1 MTSLLRIVRFTRA
14 LAPLYT
20 AIIFCS
26 VLTAVA
32 GLAVPF
38 LIGHATDTVAA
49 AVGGQTATGTAVRT
63 VVLIAGAVLLAELAV
78 TVISN
83 VGGWFGDV
91 MSNRMRTILSVR
103 YYDKLLHLPQ
113 RWFDGE
119 ITGTIVARLNRSIT
133 EITNFTK
140 MMSNSFASML
150 ITTAAVLAISAWY
163 AWPLTVLLLIVFPVY
178 VWLTSL
184 TSVKWQRLE
193 GEKNEQIDIASG
205 RFAEVVGQIR
215 VVKSFV
221 RERGELEDFSRRF
234 RSTDATTR
242 AQSTHWHRMDVIR
255 RAFLN
260 LIFFGIYV
268 IIFVRTVQGDFS
280 LGEMVLLIQLMA
292 MAKAPVESMS
302 WVIDS
307 AQRAIAGSKDYFR
320 VMATPV
326 DPRTA
331 AVMAARPED
340 AADAGH
346 ASGTTSASADGTGAV
361 ATAPITSTRTAVD
374 PVPGAPVVAFRDVS
388 FAYENGEDVLHGI
401 DFQVD
406 RGEKIALVG
415 ESGGGKSTIVNLLLG
430 LYEPRRGS
438 VEVVGH
444 PSAELPL
451 DQLRARIGVVFQ
463 DASLFSGTI
472 RDNISYGRPEASDE
486 EVVEAAR
493 RANAHDFILR
503 FPEGYEQV
511 IGERG
516 LKLSGGQRQRIAVA
530 RAILKDAPVLVLDE
544 ATSALDTKA
553 EIQVQKGLD
562 QLMDGRTSL
571 IIAHRLSTIAEV
583 DRIITLRDGSIDE
596 IGSPAE
602 LATSGGIYGQL
613 LALQSSGDSRRLA
626 KFDIT
631 GGLRLPGAHQGLAA
645 KPIIDVHVPLLQRG
659 DPGIETHLLP
669 RDQGSCTSAR
679 GAWPGSPE
687 QPR

>member
-1 MTSLLRIVRFTRA
+1 MSSLLRIVRFTRA

-20 AIIFCS
+20 AIIVCS

-38 LIGHATDTVAA
+38 LIGHATDTVAG
-49 AVGGQTATGTAVRT
+49 AVNGQTATGTAVRT
-63 VVLIAGAVLLAELAV
+63 VLLIAGAVLLAELAV

-150 ITTAAVLAISAWY
+150 ITTVAVLAISAWY

-193 GEKNEQIDIASG
+193 GRKNEQIDIASG

-221 RERGELEDFSRRF
+221 RERGELADFSHRF

-242 AQSTHWHRMDVIR
+242 EQSTHWHRMDVIR

-260 LIFFGIYV
+260 LIFFGIYA
-268 IIFVRTVQGDFS
+268 IIFVRTVQGAFS
-280 LGEMVLLIQLMA
+280 LGEMVLLVQLMA

-320 VMATPV
+320 VMETPV

-331 AVMAARPED
+331 AMMAARPAD
-340 AADAGH
+340 ARDAGH
-346 ASGTTSASADGTGAV
+346 ADGTAGELPASAGEGAAV
-361 ATAPITSTRTAVD
+361 AAPTAGTAVV
-374 PVPGAPVVAFRDVS
+374 PGAAPAVAAVPGAPVIAFREVS
-388 FAYENGEDVLHGI
+388 FAYEDGEDVLHGI

-430 LYEPRRGS
+430 LYEPRRGA
-438 VEVVGH
+438 VEVAGH
-444 PSAELPL
+444 PSAEVPL

-472 RDNISYGRPEASDE
+472 RENIAYGRPEASEE
-486 EVVEAAR
+486 EVVAAAR
-493 RANAHDFILR
+493 RANADAFILR
-503 FPEGYEQV
+503 FPDGYQQV

-562 QLMDGRTSL
+562 QLMAGRTSL

-583 DRIITLRDGSIDE
+583 DRIITLRDGNIDE

-602 LATSGGIYGQL
+602 LATSGGIYAQL
-613 LALQSSGDSRRLA
+613 LALQSSGDSRKLA

-631 GGLRLPGAHQGLAA
+631 G
-645 KPIIDVHVPLLQRG
+645 
-659 DPGIETHLLP
+659 
-669 RDQGSCTSAR
+669 
-679 GAWPGSPE
+679 
-687 QPR
+687 

>member
-1 MTSLLRIVRFTRA
+1 MSSLLRIIRFTRA

-20 AIIFCS
+20 AIIVCS

-38 LIGHATDTVAA
+38 LIGHATDTVAG
-49 AVGGQTATGTAVRT
+49 AVNGQTATGTAVRT
-63 VVLIAGAVLLAELAV
+63 VLLIAGAVLLAELAV

-150 ITTAAVLAISAWY
+150 ITTVAVLAISAWY

-193 GEKNEQIDIASG
+193 GRKNEQIDIASG

-242 AQSTHWHRMDVIR
+242 EQSTHWHRMDVIR

-260 LIFFGIYV
+260 LIFFGIYA
-268 IIFVRTVQGDFS
+268 IIFVRTVQGAFS
-280 LGEMVLLIQLMA
+280 LGEMVLLVQLMA

-320 VMATPV
+320 VMETAV

-331 AVMAARPED
+331 AVMAARPVD
-340 AADAGH
+340 ARDAGH
-346 ASGTTSASADGTGAV
+346 ADGTAGELPTPAGESAPAAALAV
-361 ATAPITSTRTAVD
+361 S
-374 PVPGAPVVAFRDVS
+374 PVPGAPVVAFREVS
-388 FAYENGEDVLHGI
+388 FAYEDDDDVLHGI
-401 DFQVD
+401 DFQID

-472 RDNISYGRPEASDE
+472 RENIAYGRPEASEE
-486 EVVEAAR
+486 EVVAAAR
-493 RANAHDFILR
+493 RANAEAFILR
-503 FPEGYEQV
+503 FPDGYEQV

-562 QLMDGRTSL
+562 ELMTGRTSL

-583 DRIITLRDGSIDE
+583 DRIITLRDGNIDE

-602 LATSGGIYGQL
+602 LATSGGIYAQL
-613 LALQSSGDSRRLA
+613 LALQSSGDSRKLA

-631 GGLRLPGAHQGLAA
+631 G
-645 KPIIDVHVPLLQRG
+645 
-659 DPGIETHLLP
+659 
-669 RDQGSCTSAR
+669 
-679 GAWPGSPE
+679 
-687 QPR
+687 

>member
-1 MTSLLRIVRFTRA
+1 MSSLVRIVRFTRS

-20 AIIFCS
+20 AVILCS
-26 VLTAVA
+26 VLTSATA
-32 GLAVPF
+32 LAVPF
-38 LIGHATDTVAA
+38 LIGRATDTVAGA
-49 AVGGQTATGTAVRT
+49 LNGSTATGTAVRA
-63 VVLIAGAVLLAELAV
+63 VVLLAAAVLVAELLS

-103 YYDKLLHLPQ
+103 YYEKLLHLPQ

-133 EITNFTK
+133 EITNFAKT
-140 MMSNSFASML
+140 MSNSFASML
-150 ITTAAVLAISAWY
+150 ITTVAVLAISAWY
-163 AWPLTVLLLIVFPVY
+163 AWPLALLLLIVFPVY

-193 GEKNEQIDIASG
+193 GEKNEQVDIASG

-221 RERGELEDFSRRF
+221 RERGELGDFAERF
-234 RSTDATTR
+234 GSTDATTR

-255 RAFLN
+255 RAALN
-260 LIFFGIYV
+260 LVFFGIYV
-268 IIFVRTVQGDFS
+268 IIFVRTVQGAFS
-280 LGEMVLLIQLMA
+280 LGDMVLLVQLMA

-307 AQRAIAGSKDYFR
+307 SQRAIAGSKDYFR
-320 VMATPV
+320 VMETEV

-331 AVMAARPED
+331 AMLARAEED
-340 AADAGH
+340 VPPPA
-346 ASGTTSASADGTGAV
+346 
-361 ATAPITSTRTAVD
+361 IE
-374 PVPGAPVVAFRDVS
+374 PVPGAPVVRFREVS
-388 FAYENGEDVLHGI
+388 FAYEDGEDVLHGI
-401 DFQVD
+401 DFSVA

-430 LYEPRRGS
+430 LYEPREGA
-438 VEVVGH
+438 VEVVGRT
-444 PSAELPL
+444 STELPL
-451 DQLRARIGVVFQ
+451 DQLRSRIGVVFQ

-472 RDNISYGRPEASDE
+472 AENIAYGRPGASE
-486 EVVEAAR
+486 EEIADAAR
-493 RANAHDFILR
+493 RANAHGFVRR
-503 FPEGYEQV
+503 FPDGYQQV

-553 EIQVQKGLD
+553 ERQVQKGLD
-562 QLMDGRTSL
+562 ELMEGRTSL
-571 IIAHRLSTIAEV
+571 IIAHRLSTIASV
-583 DRIITLRDGSIDE
+583 DRIITLENGRIDE

-602 LATSGGIYGQL
+602 LAASGGIYAQL
-613 LALQSSGDSRRLA
+613 LALQSSGDRKSLA

-631 GGLRLPGAHQGLAA
+631 A
-645 KPIIDVHVPLLQRG
+645 
-659 DPGIETHLLP
+659 
-669 RDQGSCTSAR
+669 
-679 GAWPGSPE
+679 
-687 QPR
+687 

>member
-20 AIIFCS
+20 AIILCS
-26 VLTAVA
+26 VLTAGA

-49 AVGGQTATGTAVRT
+49 AVGGDTATGTAVRT
-63 VVLIAGAVLLAELAV
+63 VVLIAAAVLLAELAV

-193 GEKNEQIDIASG
+193 GQKNEQVDIASG

-268 IIFVRTVQGDFS
+268 IIFVRTVQGAFS
-280 LGEMVLLIQLMA
+280 LGEMVLLIQLMS

-320 VMATPV
+320 VMETPV

-340 AADAGH
+340 ARDAGH
-346 ASGTTSASADGTGAV
+346 ADGTAGELPAGGTADEARAIAPV
-361 ATAPITSTRTAVD
+361 A
-374 PVPGAPVVAFRDVS
+374 GAPVVAFRDVS
-388 FAYENGEDVLHGI
+388 FAYEDGEDVLHGI

-430 LYEPRRGS
+430 LYEPRTGS
-438 VEVVGH
+438 IEVVGH

-472 RDNISYGRPEASDE
+472 RENIAYGHPEASDE

-493 RANAHDFILR
+493 RANADAFIRR
-503 FPEGYEQV
+503 FERGYEQV

-553 EIQVQKGLD
+553 EIQVQKGLEE
-562 QLMDGRTSL
+562 LMAGRTSL
-571 IIAHRLSTIAEV
+571 IIAHRLSTIAGV
-583 DRIITLRDGSIDE
+583 DRIITLRDGNIDE
-596 IGSPAE
+596 IGSPAQ
-602 LATSGGIYGQL
+602 LAASGGIYAQL
-613 LALQSSGDSRRLA
+613 LELQSSGDSRKLA
-626 KFDIT
+626 TFDIT
-631 GGLRLPGAHQGLAA
+631 G
-645 KPIIDVHVPLLQRG
+645 
-659 DPGIETHLLP
+659 
-669 RDQGSCTSAR
+669 
-679 GAWPGSPE
+679 
-687 QPR
+687 

>member
-14 LAPLYT
+14 LAPLYI
-20 AIIFCS
+20 AIIACS

-38 LIGHATDTVAA
+38 LIGHATDTVAG
-49 AVGGQTATGTAVRT
+49 AVGGQGATGTAVRT
-63 VVLIAGAVLLAELAV
+63 VILIAVAVLVAELAV

-150 ITTAAVLAISAWY
+150 ITTAAVLAISAYY

-221 RERGELEDFSRRF
+221 RERGELADFSRRF

-268 IIFVRTVQGDFS
+268 IIFVRTVQGQFT

-320 VMATPV
+320 VMETPV

-331 AVMAARPED
+331 AVMAARPTD

-346 ASGTTSASADGTGAV
+346 ASGTA
-361 ATAPITSTRTAVD
+361 
-374 PVPGAPVVAFRDVS
+374 
-388 FAYENGEDVLHGI
+388 
-401 DFQVD
+401 
-406 RGEKIALVG
+406 
-415 ESGGGKSTIVNLLLG
+415 
-430 LYEPRRGS
+430 
-438 VEVVGH
+438 
-444 PSAELPL
+444 
-451 DQLRARIGVVFQ
+451 
-463 DASLFSGTI
+463 
-472 RDNISYGRPEASDE
+472 
-486 EVVEAAR
+486 
-493 RANAHDFILR
+493 
-503 FPEGYEQV
+503 
-511 IGERG
+511 
-516 LKLSGGQRQRIAVA
+516 
-530 RAILKDAPVLVLDE
+530 
-544 ATSALDTKA
+544 
-553 EIQVQKGLD
+553 
-562 QLMDGRTSL
+562 
-571 IIAHRLSTIAEV
+571 
-583 DRIITLRDGSIDE
+583 
-596 IGSPAE
+596 
-602 LATSGGIYGQL
+602 
-613 LALQSSGDSRRLA
+613 
-626 KFDIT
+626 
-631 GGLRLPGAHQGLAA
+631 
-645 KPIIDVHVPLLQRG
+645 
-659 DPGIETHLLP
+659 
-669 RDQGSCTSAR
+669 
-679 GAWPGSPE
+679 
-687 QPR
+687 

>member
-20 AIIFCS
+20 AIILCS
-26 VLTAVA
+26 VLTAGA

-49 AVGGQTATGTAVRT
+49 AVGGDTATGTAVRT
-63 VVLIAGAVLLAELAV
+63 VVLIAGAVLVAELAV

-193 GEKNEQIDIASG
+193 GQKNEQVDIASG

-268 IIFVRTVQGDFS
+268 IIFVRTVQGAFS
-280 LGEMVLLIQLMA
+280 LGEMVLLIQLMS

-320 VMATPV
+320 VMETPV

-331 AVMAARPED
+331 AVMAARPEH
-340 AADAGH
+340 ARDAGH
-346 ASGTTSASADGTGAV
+346 ADGTAGELPAGGTADEARAIAPV
-361 ATAPITSTRTAVD
+361 A
-374 PVPGAPVVAFRDVS
+374 GAPVVAFRDVS
-388 FAYENGEDVLHGI
+388 FAYEDGEDVLHGI

-430 LYEPRRGS
+430 LYEPRTGS
-438 VEVVGH
+438 IEVVGH

-472 RDNISYGRPEASDE
+472 RENIAYGHPEASDE

-493 RANAHDFILR
+493 RANADAFIRR
-503 FPEGYEQV
+503 FERGYEQV

-553 EIQVQKGLD
+553 EIQVQKGLEE
-562 QLMDGRTSL
+562 LMAGRTSL
-571 IIAHRLSTIAEV
+571 IIAHRLSTIAGV
-583 DRIITLRDGSIDE
+583 DRIITLRDGNIDE
-596 IGSPAE
+596 IGSPAQ
-602 LATSGGIYGQL
+602 LAASGGIYAQL
-613 LALQSSGDSRRLA
+613 LELQSSGDSRKLA
-626 KFDIT
+626 TFDIT
-631 GGLRLPGAHQGLAA
+631 G
-645 KPIIDVHVPLLQRG
+645 
-659 DPGIETHLLP
+659 
-669 RDQGSCTSAR
+669 
-679 GAWPGSPE
+679 
-687 QPR
+687 

>member
-14 LAPLYT
+14 LAPLYI
-20 AIIFCS
+20 AIIACS

-38 LIGHATDTVAA
+38 LIGHATDTVAG
-49 AVGGQTATGTAVRT
+49 AVGGQGATGTAVRT
-63 VVLIAGAVLLAELAV
+63 VILIAVAVLVAELAV

-150 ITTAAVLAISAWY
+150 ITTAAVLAISAYY

-221 RERGELEDFSRRF
+221 RERGELADFSRRF

-268 IIFVRTVQGDFS
+268 IIFVRTVQGQFT

-320 VMATPV
+320 VMETPV

-331 AVMAARPED
+331 AVMAARPTD

-346 ASGTTSASADGTGAV
+346 ASGTAAADERADERAGDSALSTVQAAAPAAV
-361 ATAPITSTRTAVD
+361 LTVSPAIE

-388 FAYENGEDVLHGI
+388 FAYEDGEDVLHEI
-401 DFQVD
+401 DFAVE

-438 VEVVGH
+438 IEVVGH
-444 PSAELPL
+444 PSADLPL
-451 DQLRARIGVVFQ
+451 DQLRSRIGVVFQ
-463 DASLFSGTI
+463 DASLFSGSI
-472 RDNISYGRPEASDE
+472 RDNISYGRPEASEE
-486 EVVEAAR
+486 EVVDAAR
-493 RANAHDFILR
+493 RANADTFIRR
-503 FPEGYEQV
+503 FPAGYEQV

-530 RAILKDAPVLVLDE
+530 RAMLKDAPVLVLDE

-553 EIQVQKGLD
+553 EIQVQKGLEE
-562 QLMDGRTSL
+562 LMTGRTSM
-571 IIAHRLSTIAEV
+571 IIAHRLSTIAGV
-583 DRIITLRDGSIDE
+583 DRIITLSDGRIDE

-602 LATSGGIYGQL
+602 LAVSGGIYAQL
-613 LALQSSGDSRRLA
+613 LDLQSSGDKKKLA
-626 KFDIT
+626 RYDIT
-631 GGLRLPGAHQGLAA
+631 G
-645 KPIIDVHVPLLQRG
+645 
-659 DPGIETHLLP
+659 
-669 RDQGSCTSAR
+669 
-679 GAWPGSPE
+679 
-687 QPR
+687 

>member
-430 LYEPRRGS
+430 LYEPRRGG

-583 DRIITLRDGSIDE
+583 DRIITLRDGNIDE

-602 LATSGGIYGQL
+602 LANSGGIYAQL

-631 GGLRLPGAHQGLAA
+631 G
-645 KPIIDVHVPLLQRG
+645 
-659 DPGIETHLLP
+659 
-669 RDQGSCTSAR
+669 
-679 GAWPGSPE
+679 
-687 QPR
+687 

>member
-20 AIIFCS
+20 AIILCS
-26 VLTAVA
+26 VLTAGA

-49 AVGGQTATGTAVRT
+49 AVGGDTATGTAVRT
-63 VVLIAGAVLLAELAV
+63 VVLIAGAVLVAELAV

-150 ITTAAVLAISAWY
+150 ITTAAVLAISAYY

-193 GEKNEQIDIASG
+193 GQKNEQVDIASG

-268 IIFVRTVQGDFS
+268 IIFVRTVQGAFS
-280 LGEMVLLIQLMA
+280 LGEMVLLIQLMS

-320 VMATPV
+320 VMETPV

-331 AVMAARPED
+331 AVMAARPEH
-340 AADAGH
+340 ARDAGH
-346 ASGTTSASADGTGAV
+346 ADGTAGELPAGGTADEARAIAPV
-361 ATAPITSTRTAVD
+361 A
-374 PVPGAPVVAFRDVS
+374 GAPVVAFRDVS
-388 FAYENGEDVLHGI
+388 FAYEDGEDVLHGI

-430 LYEPRRGS
+430 LYEPRTGS
-438 VEVVGH
+438 IEVVGH

-472 RDNISYGRPEASDE
+472 RENIAYGHPEASDE

-493 RANAHDFILR
+493 RANADAFIRR
-503 FPEGYEQV
+503 FERGYEQV

-553 EIQVQKGLD
+553 EIQVQKGLEE
-562 QLMDGRTSL
+562 LMAGRTSL
-571 IIAHRLSTIAEV
+571 IIAHRLSTIAGV
-583 DRIITLRDGSIDE
+583 DRIITLRDGNIDE
-596 IGSPAE
+596 IGSPAQ
-602 LATSGGIYGQL
+602 LAASGGIYAQL
-613 LALQSSGDSRRLA
+613 LELQSSGDSRKLA
-626 KFDIT
+626 TFDIT
-631 GGLRLPGAHQGLAA
+631 G
-645 KPIIDVHVPLLQRG
+645 
-659 DPGIETHLLP
+659 
-669 RDQGSCTSAR
+669 
-679 GAWPGSPE
+679 
-687 QPR
+687 

>member
-1 MTSLLRIVRFTRA
+1 AVSSLLRIVRFTRA

-20 AIIFCS
+20 TIILCS
-26 VLTAVA
+26 VLTAGA
-32 GLAVPF
+32 GLAVRF

-49 AVGGQTATGTAVRT
+49 AVGGENDTGTAVRT
-63 VVLIAGAVLLAELAV
+63 VLLIAGAVLAAELAV

-163 AWPLTVLLLIVFPVY
+163 AWPLALLLLIVFPVY

-193 GEKNEQIDIASG
+193 GEKNTQIDIASG

-255 RAFLN
+255 RSFLN
-260 LIFFGIYV
+260 LVFFGIYA
-268 IIFVRTVQGDFS
+268 IIFVRTVQGAFS
-280 LGEMVLLIQLMA
+280 LGEMVLLVQLMS

-302 WVIDS
+302 FVIDS

-320 VMATPV
+320 VMETPV

-331 AVMAARPED
+331 AVMAARPEG
-340 AADAGH
+340 ARDAG
-346 ASGTTSASADGTGAV
+346 SAGPAPAV
-361 ATAPITSTRTAVD
+361 RTPVE

-388 FAYENGEDVLHGI
+388 FAYEDGEDVLHGI
-401 DFQVD
+401 DFAVA

-430 LYEPRRGS
+430 LYEPRLGS
-438 VEVVGH
+438 IEVVGH
-444 PSAELPL
+444 PSADLPL
-451 DQLRARIGVVFQ
+451 DLPRERIGVVFQ

-472 RDNISYGRPEASDE
+472 RENIAYGRPEASDE

-493 RANAHDFILR
+493 RANA
-503 FPEGYEQV
+503 
-511 IGERG
+511 
-516 LKLSGGQRQRIAVA
+516 
-530 RAILKDAPVLVLDE
+530 
-544 ATSALDTKA
+544 
-553 EIQVQKGLD
+553 
-562 QLMDGRTSL
+562 
-571 IIAHRLSTIAEV
+571 
-583 DRIITLRDGSIDE
+583 
-596 IGSPAE
+596 
-602 LATSGGIYGQL
+602 
-613 LALQSSGDSRRLA
+613 
-626 KFDIT
+626 
-631 GGLRLPGAHQGLAA
+631 
-645 KPIIDVHVPLLQRG
+645 
-659 DPGIETHLLP
+659 
-669 RDQGSCTSAR
+669 
-679 GAWPGSPE
+679 
-687 QPR
+687 

>member
-1 MTSLLRIVRFTRA
+1 MTSLLRILRFTRA

-20 AIIFCS
+20 AIIVCS

-49 AVGGQTATGTAVRT
+49 AVGGDTATGSAVRT
-63 VVLIAGAVLLAELAV
+63 VVLIAAAVLLAELAV

-150 ITTAAVLAISAWY
+150 ITTAAVLAISAYY

-193 GEKNEQIDIASG
+193 GEKNEQVDIASG

-268 IIFVRTVQGDFS
+268 IIFVRTVQGGFS
-280 LGEMVLLIQLMA
+280 LGEMVLLIQLMS

-320 VMATPV
+320 VMETPV

-340 AADAGH
+340 ARDAGH
-346 ASGTTSASADGTGAV
+346 ADGTAGEL
-361 ATAPITSTRTAVD
+361 PERSDGGTSTALTIA
-374 PVPGAPVVAFRDVS
+374 PVAGAPVVAFRNVS
-388 FAYENGEDVLHGI
+388 FAYEDGEDVLHGI
-401 DFQVD
+401 DFQVE

-430 LYEPRRGS
+430 LYEPRAGS
-438 VEVVGH
+438 IEVVGR
-444 PSAELPL
+444 PSADLPL

-472 RDNISYGRPEASDE
+472 RENIAYGRPEASEE

-493 RANAHDFILR
+493 RANADTFIRR
-503 FPEGYEQV
+503 FDGGYEQV

-553 EIQVQKGLD
+553 EIQVQKGLE
-562 QLMDGRTSL
+562 QLMAGRTSL
-571 IIAHRLSTIAEV
+571 IIAHRLSTIAGV
-583 DRIITLRDGSIDE
+583 DRIITLRDGNIDE

-602 LATSGGIYGQL
+602 LAASGGIYAQL

-626 KFDIT
+626 RFDIT
-631 GGLRLPGAHQGLAA
+631 G
-645 KPIIDVHVPLLQRG
+645 
-659 DPGIETHLLP
+659 
-669 RDQGSCTSAR
+669 
-679 GAWPGSPE
+679 
-687 QPR
+687 